1 MKRTLLTLLALL
13 PLLAFSQDTDKKDK
27 NEPTENL
34 TIPTK
39 DGVIFYEQVA
49 QCTDTQK
56 DLYFKARKW
65 FVDTFNSAKSVLQME
80 DKEEGSLAGKA
91 FYTYDFNNGMSTSKV
106 TIDFTLNLDI
116 KEGKYRV
123 QFYDMYG
130 SNKNVNGGLAML
142 GALSGNYNASN
153 DATTIRKVDYNLVL
167 KDLTA
172 GKRVKYNQKIL
183 DGMNN
188 QVKFLFAS
196 LETAMKKPR
205 KDDF

>member
-1 MKRTLLTLLALL
+1 MKRTILTLLALL
-13 PLLAFSQDTDKKDK
+13 PLLAFGQDLAKKSK
-27 NEPTENL
+27 NEPIENL

-39 DGVIFYEQVA
+39 EGVIFYEQVA
-49 QCTDTQK
+49 QCSDNQK

-80 DKEEGSLAGKA
+80 DKDEGKLAGKA
-91 FYTYDFNNGMSTSKV
+91 FYTYNFNNGMSTSKV

-116 KEGKYRV
+116 KDGKYRV

-130 SNKNVNGGLAML
+130 SNTNVNGGLAIL
-142 GALSGNYNASN
+142 GALGGNFNATA
-153 DATTIRKVDYNLVL
+153 DATTIRKVDYNAVL
-167 KDLTA
+167 KEHSL

-188 QVKFLFAS
+188 QVKFLFTS
-196 LETAMKKPR
+196 LEAVMKNPR
-205 KDDF
+205 NDDF